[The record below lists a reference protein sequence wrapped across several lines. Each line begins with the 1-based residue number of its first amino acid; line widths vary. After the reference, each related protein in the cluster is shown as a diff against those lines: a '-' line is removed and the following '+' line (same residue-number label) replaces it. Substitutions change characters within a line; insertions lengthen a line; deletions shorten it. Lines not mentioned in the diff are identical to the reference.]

1 MMSGYEA
8 VEIRVQYIDDVDPFN
23 ALASLKHAEPSVPK
37 SYTCVGG
44 IRLCDQIAGLKKF
57 LRAPHK
63 VRMNKACMQLLPQ
76 CTQPC
81 TAG

>member
-1 MMSGYEA
+1 MSGYDA

-23 ALASLKHAEPSVPK
+23 ALASLKHAEPTVPK

-63 VRMNKACMQLLPQ
+63 VTYMHRTSLSH
-76 CTQPC
+76 
-81 TAG
+81 